1 MFHWIRKTPRLLDT
15 SLLHVD
21 TTVSQMVYVHRPCAI
36 VFCSKRKKTFFFKN
50 CLVFFVPRLTIFI
63 LFSNSLHVATCKKF
77 KVAENI
83 LIIFSLFKLEH
94 IFHRA
99 KSIEKNEQRYIFRKP
114 FRWTSWPQIMQYTV
128 TC

>member
-1 MFHWIRKTPRLLDT
+1 MFHWIQSTPRLLDT

-21 TTVSQMVYVHRPCAI
+21 TTVSEIVYAHRPCVIA
-36 VFCSKRKKTFFFKN
+36 FCSKRKKTLFFKN

-63 LFSNSLHVATCKKF
+63 LFSNSIHVATCKRF

-83 LIIFSLFKLEH
+83 LIIFDLFKIEH

-99 KSIEKNEQRYIFRKP
+99 KSTEKNTEKRHILA
-114 FRWTSWPQIMQYTV
+114 
-128 TC
+128 